1 MTSRFSDREL
11 NFLVAINVVIL
22 VVATVL
28 SKGDFLDVY
37 NFQSMGGQL
46 PELGLLAMGVAL
58 SMISG
63 NGGIDLSGVAL
74 ANLAGVVAA
83 TVAPMLAAPDAS
95 PWLYTAWFAV
105 IALAVGLVG
114 GLLNGVLIARPASR
128 PSFARWARSCSTP
141 ALRWC
146 SRVAP
151 ACAWAT
157 PRRSRP
163 SATRW
168 CWACRFRS

>member
-1 MTSRFSDREL
+1 MKLKFSDREL
-11 NFLVAINVVIL
+11 NFLVGINVLIL
-22 VVATVL
+22 VVATLL

-83 TVAPMLAAPDAS
+83 TLAPQLAAHGLEVVEVEKVALGEQRRHHEDEDVDADQEVE
-95 PWLYTAWFAV
+95 FAV
-105 IALAVGLVG
+105 
-114 GLLNGVLIARPASR
+114 
-128 PSFARWARSCSTP
+128 
-141 ALRWC
+141 
-146 SRVAP
+146 
-151 ACAWAT
+151 
-157 PRRSRP
+157 
-163 SATRW
+163 
-168 CWACRFRS
+168 